1 MSILKFLFFRDEPI
15 ELWSV
20 GSLTVAY
27 RLSRKLPKWFG
38 LGFSATY
45 HKNGLSKQKKFT
57 PAAKHDIHLM
67 IIIIQ
72 NLILQTD
79 KK

>member
-1 MSILKFLFFRDEPI
+1 MIWKVSFR
-15 ELWSV
+15 SQV
-20 GSLTVAY
+20 G
-27 RLSRKLPKWFG
+27 W
-38 LGFSATY
+38 GFWKTY